1 MHRRYITFISLL
13 VVAMF
18 SIMPLSQLSSPSIA
32 IDSNSPNKINPSLSN
47 GLLGEVVNS
56 WHVSG
61 KTCAPS
67 SASIESAIT
76 LKIDVTS
83 FSESSGAGDTALYF
97 IVSGVN
103 VHTVY
108 IGGTGVYT
116 YTWDVNSMPG
126 NINFHAEY
134 LSGSEFYSMH
144 SMAPE
149 PSVFFHNS
157 YSTFGNS
164 NIHVEK
170 YMNEVGYD
178 GNNTIYPIK
187 YNSNGLPSYT
197 YVTGDLSSSYNYS
210 KSNANMDNYLSLH
223 AVVMN
228 RANDISVTIIAS
240 GIGKGEIFKDKVPSR
255 NPNSS
260 QYACYYYGPYYQNL
274 SFNINDG
281 GSKSAIDT
289 QFNSG
294 INVTGTA
301 ALKQVSASNAS
312 IYKKAAVDA
321 LTSSLGHYLGVLV
334 NTGSLISYWGTSG
347 ILSYNLNE
355 VNSGT
360 VFENYRVKM
369 QQTTM
374 VPNKEGYESYS
385 DIERVSFGTTCYGK
399 SGYMTL
405 SAQNMLKCDAPPSNP
420 SCALHTHSGAKAS
433 LRLNVEP
440 ASEIYGFINETGK
453 TGPDTNINN
462 TYVYIKDMNSGDF
475 YKVPIKNG
483 HYLFFAKPNTKY
495 EFYSYENN
503 NFKLLRITNGN
514 IAYSSDTK
522 EITTPAPGNSINVN
536 MDASDF
542 T

>member
-170 YMNEVGYD
+170 YMNEMGYD
-178 GNNTIYPIK
+178 GNNTIYLSSPDSGSYSVYGYTNLGIAK
-187 YNSNGLPSYT
+187 NSINDCGSTSNYQNDSVILKSIYDITNNSGNLSITIPLISSGISNDIIFPTSNPNNPDTFYTAFYQRIGLTMINAPPGANTNIQKSYNQGLNVTGPSCKGITPKQAYRNIGIQLISQLPWAG
-197 YVTGDLSSSYNYS
+197 YVTGQYSIYKDLY
-210 KSNANMDNYLSLH
+210 AL
-223 AVVMN
+223 
-228 RANDISVTIIAS
+228 S
-240 GIGKGEIFKDKVPSR
+240 GIGEHIPDAIGSGSVFEAYTINGG
-255 NPNSS
+255 NPCTDGHGKNVFGGIELVKIDIPLNELKHSFRINMFS
-260 QYACYYYGPYYQNL
+260 TNYYECVGPTG
-274 SFNINDG
+274 II
-281 GSKSAIDT
+281 KSA
-289 QFNSG
+289 
-294 INVTGTA
+294 
-301 ALKQVSASNAS
+301 NAS
-312 IYKKAAVDA
+312 ETINAV
-321 LTSSLGHYLGVLV
+321 TSSAIYGTVGLKPGCSDGNHNYD
-334 NTGSLISYWGTSG
+334 TSLNSNVYIKS
-347 ILSYNLNE
+347 
-355 VNSGT
+355 VNSG
-360 VFENYRVKM
+360 N
-369 QQTTM
+369 
-374 VPNKEGYESYS
+374 
-385 DIERVSFGTTCYGK
+385 
-399 SGYMTL
+399 
-405 SAQNMLKCDAPPSNP
+405 
-420 SCALHTHSGAKAS
+420 
-433 LRLNVEP
+433 
-440 ASEIYGFINETGK
+440 
-453 TGPDTNINN
+453 
-462 TYVYIKDMNSGDF
+462 F

-483 HYLFFAKPNTKY
+483 NYLFFAKPNTKY
-495 EFYSYENN
+495 ELFYRSGS
-503 NFKLLRITNGN
+503 NFEKFKDN
-514 IAYSSDTK
+514 S
-522 EITTPAPGNSINVN
+522 NSIISYIDSKNPGQSTSIN
-536 MDASDF
+536 LYE
-542 T
+542 

>member
-1 MHRRYITFISLL
+1 MRRRYITFISLL

-18 SIMPLSQLSSPSIA
+18 SIMPLSQLSYPLIA
-32 IDSNSPNKINPSLSN
+32 LDSNSPGKINPSVSN
-47 GLLGEVVNS
+47 GLLGEVVNT

-83 FSESSGAGDTALYF
+83 FSESSGAGDTPLYF
-97 IVSGVN
+97 IVSGTT
-103 VHTVY
+103 VHTDY
-108 IGGTGVYT
+108 IGGTGVYA

-126 NINFHAEY
+126 NINFHAKY

-144 SMAPE
+144 SMAPK
-149 PSVFFHNS
+149 PSVFFRNS

-170 YMNEVGYD
+170 YMDEMGYD

-197 YVTGDLSSSYNYS
+197 YVTGNFSSSYDYS

-223 AVVMN
+223 AIVLD

-240 GIGKGEIFKDKVPSR
+240 GIGKGEIFKDKVPSK
-255 NPNSS
+255 NPNSN

-274 SFNINDG
+274 SFNINDS
-281 GSKSAIDT
+281 GSKSGIAT

-301 ALKQVSASNAS
+301 ALKQLSASNAS
-312 IYKKAAVDA
+312 IYKKAVVDA
-321 LTSSLGHYLGVLV
+321 LTLSLGHYLGVLV
-334 NTGSLISYWGTSG
+334 NTGNLISYWGTSG

-355 VNSGT
+355 ANSGT
-360 VFENYRVKM
+360 VFENYRVKT

-385 DIERVSFGTTCYGK
+385 DIERVSFRTTCYGK

-433 LRLNVEP
+433 LRLNIKP
-440 ASEIYGFINETGK
+440 ASEIYGPIEYQNESID
-453 TGPDTNINN
+453 PINN
-462 TYVYIKDMNSGDF
+462 KFLYIKDMNSGDF

-483 HYLFFAKPNTKY
+483 YYLFFAKPDTEYNIY
-495 EFYSYENN
+495 YHANN
-503 NFKLLRITNGN
+503 NFKLLKTIN
-514 IAYSSDTK
+514 ASDLT
-522 EITTPAPGNSINVN
+522 AGNSYRNVIF
-536 MDASDF
+536 SDEL
-542 T
+542 